1 MLSVRGIRHACARS
15 ALRPAH
21 TLRRCCARAHPAAP
35 NQHPVL
41 ARGTGADCTLSRRR
55 FSSSPL
61 VRDTSSTESQS
72 LEEIEQVVRDAKQ
85 RFRDTL
91 PRGYLNEQEYAL
103 YVRLYGPPLRETV
116 PEDVGIPTHA
126 DMGENAPWQV
136 EEATLSRELE
146 DGEFE
151 DVAYTSEK
159 PSPESEVEPNETDPI
174 EEHGAEPMKKAPGYV
189 DVVAR
194 NQREFDALQRLAQDF
209 EAAQKRAI
217 EDAVAAADGE
227 GTDAQ
232 KQTYWPPEIE
242 GHEWLDSEEGE
253 PGDGERY
260 HRYTL
265 EGRFRD
271 TTQIS
276 LPKEELVFP
285 IRRFLERTHVKHVK
299 IAAENAFG
307 GPSLPTSPA
316 TPAGMR
322 KGGMVAIGLMP
333 DQNHMTEIEAD
344 AFLAAYL
351 PPAYASATAVL
362 VELRKRLGSDWIQ
375 SRLKNG
381 PEDGLSMLDAGAGG
395 AGLVAWEQIVN
406 TEWELLKERGEVTGE
421 KPPVG
426 KKSVIARPDRLI
438 NRLKTFLHDTTFFPR
453 LPDYEHSGPMKGE
466 HLDAGPEPPPRKQ
479 FDVIIACHLFLKE
492 KLEHHRQ
499 AVLNN
504 LWSLLNPDGGV
515 LIVMEKANPR
525 GFEAV
530 AHVRDTVIKSFLLPQ
545 PGEAGPET
553 EASAEGEDKKKLNP
567 AFNRDLEPGYI
578 VAPCTNHK
586 TCPMYEETGISKG
599 RKDFCHFN
607 QRFVQPQFYTQM
619 LGKKSNNQGDVEYS
633 YVVFRRGHSRPEG
646 TISGEKATEN
656 AFQGFEH
663 SKQTPDMHAL
673 PRLILPPLKRKGHI
687 TLDVCTPGGKIER
700 WTVPKS
706 YSKLAYHDA
715 RKSSWGDLWALGAK
729 TRVPRNVRVGKH
741 LDDNIDKGK
750 GMGDGGKKARK
761 VKLSEDEQ
769 RALAMEKKALRD
781 RGPKSNA
788 AKEQDLLRELV
799 FAEKRNDELL
809 SQELDLEMAESVA
822 EVEAALGGRIGRDGR

>member
-15 ALRPAH
+15 TPRP
-21 TLRRCCARAHPAAP
+21 TNSLRRCCARAYPAAL
-35 NQHPVL
+35 NHHPL
-41 ARGTGADCTLSRRR
+41 FARGTGADCTLSRRR

-61 VRDTSSTESQS
+61 VQDISSTESQS
-72 LEEIEQVVRDAKQ
+72 LEEIEKVVRDAKQ

-91 PRGYLNEQEYAL
+91 PLGYLNEQEHAL
-103 YVRLYGPPLRETV
+103 YVRLYGPPLRETE

-126 DMGENAPWQV
+126 EMGKNAPWPA
-136 EEATLSRELE
+136 EGATLSRELE

-151 DVAYTSEK
+151 EVAYTIEE
-159 PSPESEVEPNETDPI
+159 PSPESEIEPSEINAI
-174 EEHGAEPMKKAPGYV
+174 EEHGAEPVEKAPGYV

-227 GTDAQ
+227 ETDALEQ
-232 KQTYWPPEIE
+232 KYWPPETE
-242 GHEWLDSEEGE
+242 ENEWPDSEEGE
-253 PGDGERY
+253 PGDDQRN

-265 EGRFRD
+265 KGRFRD
-271 TTQIS
+271 IAQIS
-276 LPKEELVFP
+276 LPKEELVVP
-285 IRRFLERTHVKHVK
+285 IRRFLERTRAKHVK
-299 IAAENAFG
+299 EAAETAFG
-307 GPSLPTSPA
+307 GPGLPISPA
-316 TPAGMR
+316 TPVGMR

-333 DQNHMTEIEAD
+333 DQSHMTEIEAD

-351 PPAYASATAVL
+351 PPAYASAVAVL
-362 VELRKRLGSDWIQ
+362 VEVRKRLGSDWIQ
-375 SRLKNG
+375 SRLKED
-381 PEDGLSMLDAGAGG
+381 PEGGLSVLDAGAGG

-406 TEWELLKERGEVTGE
+406 TEWELLKERGEVTD
-421 KPPVG
+421 KQPPVG
-426 KKSVIARPDRLI
+426 KKSVIVRPDRLR
-438 NRLKTFLHDTTFFPR
+438 NRLKTFLHDTTFLPR
-453 LPDYEHSGPMKGE
+453 LPDYEHSGPMKGG
-466 HLDAGPEPPPRKQ
+466 HLDAGPEPQPRKK
-479 FDVIIACHLFLKE
+479 FDVIIACHLFIKE

-515 LIVMEKANPR
+515 LIVMEKAHPR

-545 PGEAGPET
+545 PGEAALET
-553 EASAEGEDKKKLNP
+553 EASEAGKDEKKLDP
-567 AFNRDLEPGYI
+567 AFNRDLQPGYI

-586 TCPMYEETGISKG
+586 TCPMYEETGKSQG

-607 QRFVQPQFYTQM
+607 QRFVQPQFYNQV

-633 YVVFRRGHSRPEG
+633 YVVFRRGHSRPKNA
-646 TISGEKATEN
+646 ISGEKATEQ
-656 AFQGFEH
+656 AFQGFEQ
-663 SKQTPDMHAL
+663 SKQAPDMHSL

-687 TLDVCTPGGKIER
+687 TLDVCTPAGKIER

-706 YSKLAYHDA
+706 YSKIAYHDA

-729 TRVPRNVRVGKH
+729 TRVPRNIRVGKH
-741 LDDNIDKGK
+741 LDDNTSKGK

-761 VKLSEDEQ
+761 VKLSENEQ
-769 RALAMEKKALRD
+769 RALAMEKKALRAK
-781 RGPKSNA
+781 GPKSNA
-788 AKEQDLLRELV
+788 DKEQDLLRELV

-809 SQELDLEMAESVA
+809 SQELDREMAESVA
-822 EVEAALGGRIGRDGR
+822 EAEAAFGGRIGRDAK

>member
-1 MLSVRGIRHACARS
+1 MLSVRGIRHVCARS
-15 ALRPAH
+15 TLRPAH
-21 TLRRCCARAHPAAP
+21 SLRTCCARAHPAAF
-35 NQHPVL
+35 NHHLVL
-41 ARGTGADCTLSRRR
+41 ARGTGADCTLSRRK

-61 VRDTSSTESQS
+61 VRDTSSTDSQS
-72 LEEIEQVVRDAKQ
+72 LEEIEKVVRDAKQ

-91 PRGYLNEQEYAL
+91 PRGYLNEQEHAL
-103 YVRLYGPPLRETV
+103 YVRLYGPPLRETE

-126 DMGENAPWQV
+126 DMGEDGPWLA
-136 EEATLSRELE
+136 EEVTLSRELE

-151 DVAYTSEK
+151 DVAYTIEE
-159 PSPESEVEPNETDPI
+159 PSPESEVEPSETDPI
-174 EEHGAEPMKKAPGYV
+174 EENGAEPMEKAPGYV

-209 EAAQKRAI
+209 EAAQTRAM

-227 GTDAQ
+227 ETDAQ
-232 KQTYWPPEIE
+232 EQTYWSPETE
-242 GHEWLDSEEGE
+242 EHEWPDLEEGE
-253 PGDGERY
+253 PGDDQRY

-271 TTQIS
+271 STQIP
-276 LPKEELVFP
+276 LPKEELVAP

-299 IAAENAFG
+299 EAAESAFG
-307 GPSLPTSPA
+307 GPGLPTSPV
-316 TPAGMR
+316 TPAGM
-322 KGGMVAIGLMP
+322 KNGGMVAIGLMP
-333 DQNHMTEIEAD
+333 DQSHMTEIEAD

-351 PPAYASATAVL
+351 PPAYASAAAVL

-375 SRLKNG
+375 SRLKEG
-381 PEDGLSMLDAGAGG
+381 PEGGLSVLDAGAGG

-406 TEWELLKERGEVTGE
+406 AEWELLKERGEVTE
-421 KPPVG
+421 KKPPVG
-426 KKSVIARPDRLI
+426 KKSVIARSDRLR
-438 NRLKTFLHDTTFFPR
+438 NRLKTFLHDTTFLPR
-453 LPDYEHSGPMKGE
+453 LPDYEHSGPMKGG
-466 HLDAGPEPPPRKQ
+466 HLDAGPEPQPRKQ

-504 LWSLLNPDGGV
+504 LWSLLNPDGGI
-515 LIVMEKANPR
+515 LIVMEKAHPR

-530 AHVRDTVIKSFLLPQ
+530 AHVRETVIKSFLLPQ

-553 EASAEGEDKKKLNP
+553 EASVEGEDKKKLDP
-567 AFNRDLEPGYI
+567 AFNRDLQPGYI

-599 RKDFCHFN
+599 RKDFCRFN

-619 LGKKSNNQGDVEYS
+619 LGKKSNNQGDVEFS
-633 YVVFRRGHSRPEG
+633 YVVFRRGQSRPDSA
-646 TISGEKATEN
+646 ISGEKATEQ
-656 AFQGFEH
+656 AFQGYED
-663 SKQTPDMHAL
+663 SKQAPDMHAL
-673 PRLILPPLKRKGHI
+673 PRLILSPLKRKGHI
-687 TLDVCTPGGKIER
+687 TLDVCTPAGKIER

-741 LDDNIDKGK
+741 LDDNTSKGK
-750 GMGDGGKKARK
+750 GMGDGGKKARR

-809 SQELDLEMAESVA
+809 SQELDREMAESVSEA
-822 EVEAALGGRIGRDGR
+822 EAALGGRTGRDGR